1 MHYSTAVVGT
11 AKTNDGIFECNH
23 TYTLYCKNCST
34 INFQSQAKYLISL
47 AIPMHIHSY
56 QMLP

>member
-23 TYTLYCKNCST
+23 TYTLYC
-34 INFQSQAKYLISL
+34 
-47 AIPMHIHSY
+47 
-56 QMLP
+56 